1 MFLLSGCSVNY
12 NLNITDNSINE
23 TISGSVTN
31 SELRNKSISKEN
43 SGNIYKILLDTP
55 QFAIINNE
63 DELYDSKIK
72 KGLFKEKFV
81 YSYNFDFDSYSNSNI
96 LNNCFSGHLISND
109 EQYLYIS
116 VFGNFTCNYAD
127 KTKITIN
134 TNYYVND
141 NNAGKVK
148 NNKYT
153 WEINKNNADDVELYI
168 MLSKNNKV
176 SKQKILTPLRVAALI
191 IIVVLGAIIMYIK
204 KKMEVNS

>member
-141 NNAGKVK
+141 NNADKVK